1 MELSNIKKNYR
12 VSGEIVYSC
21 QYHVLFCSKWRRKVL
36 AGQVAEH
43 LRTLIEEKQE
53 EFGYRLL
60 GIDVTLDHVH
70 LLLEIPPDESVGSVV
85 KRIKGH
91 TSHVLRGTYPE
102 LRSRIPTLWTRV
114 SFISSMGNVALNDI
128 EVFLDEQ
135 RRR

>member
-12 VSGEIVYSC
+12 VSGGIVYSC

-70 LLLEIPPDESVGSVV
+70 LLLEIPPDESVSSVV

-91 TSHVLRGTYPE
+91 TSHILRGTYPE

-114 SFISSMGNVALNDI
+114 SLISTMGNVALNDI
-128 EVFLDEQ
+128 ETFLDEQ

>member
-1 MELSNIKKNYR
+1 MELSNQKKNYST
-12 VSGEIVYSC
+12 SGNIIYSC
-21 QYHVLFCSKWRRKVL
+21 QYHILFCSKWRRKVL

-91 TSHVLRGTYPE
+91 TSHILRGTYPE

-114 SFISSMGNVALNDI
+114 CFISSMGNVALNDI

>member
-1 MELSNIKKNYR
+1 MELNNIMKIYH
-12 VSGEIVYSC
+12 VAGEIVYSC

-53 EFGYRLL
+53 EFGYHLID
-60 GIDVTLDHVH
+60 IDVTLDHVH
-70 LLLEIPPDESVGSVV
+70 LLLEIPPDKSVASVV

-91 TSHVLRGTYPE
+91 TSHILRGSYLE

-114 SFISSMGNVALNDI
+114 SLISSMGNVALNDI
-128 EVFLDEQ
+128 ETFLDEQ

>member
-1 MELSNIKKNYR
+1 MELNNIMKIYH
-12 VSGEIVYSC
+12 VAGEIVYSC

-36 AGQVAEH
+36 SEQVAEH

-53 EFGYRLL
+53 EFGYHLID
-60 GIDVTLDHVH
+60 IDVTLDHVH
-70 LLLEIPPDESVGSVV
+70 LLLEIPPDKSVASVV

-91 TSHVLRGTYPE
+91 TSHVLRGSYLE

-114 SFISSMGNVALNDI
+114 SLISSMGNVALNDI
-128 EVFLDEQ
+128 ETFLDEQ